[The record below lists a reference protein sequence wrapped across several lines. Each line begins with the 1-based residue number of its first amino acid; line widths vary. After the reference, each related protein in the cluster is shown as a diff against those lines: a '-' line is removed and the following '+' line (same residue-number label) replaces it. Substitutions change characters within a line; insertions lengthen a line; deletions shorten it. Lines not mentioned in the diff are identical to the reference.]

1 MQKAELCT
9 AKHFKAD
16 PTRCLVAHEM
26 VAMVDPFAA
35 TALLHHQIAASV
47 LPAAHPNYE
56 ACQEGTVLAS
66 LCLDQAIHAYP
77 RENASR
83 YVLRSAPAEKDPLP
97 TAPITAVN
105 ASITQ
110 GGPVL
115 VRAWV
120 HNSTADPTLQ
130 WLAVDLKDLPP
141 RGTPSKLSRHL
152 DVDRVVV
159 PASNVLHPVTASS
172 HTGLPQLYHG
182 AACHGASKILLHNA
196 LSFLDTSYHHAIRP
210 PYATLGRG
218 SVQRALMPHL
228 ADCVV
233 GAVALTLPPV
243 LSVPGG
249 MRSLLARQLQQLVAT
264 CHANIDEV
272 TLASRA
278 NRMPLMASFAAT
290 ACRTMAEPFGPPTDL
305 PTKAD
310 PSPYWFLPVI
320 GAIPFRSV
328 RRRFLNLGFSP
339 HRVEFG
345 RLTILLKYREAMCR
359 KEVIDVPLDDPVE
372 YSHARSCKMERYR
385 TALTERVVYESV
397 VSFLRAVFDREL
409 QEPLALCLWMY
420 GLRCLHSDLSWFT
433 ENGMLGPQHGVA
445 MERQFEVIAGH
456 LTHRS
461 THLVAALSIP
471 VPLRKS
477 PMAAKSNNN
486 ATI

>member
-1 MQKAELCT
+1 
-9 AKHFKAD
+9 
-16 PTRCLVAHEM
+16 M

-105 ASITQ
+105 ASITK

-182 AACHGASKILLHNA
+182 AACHGASKILLHNS
-196 LSFLDTSYHHAIRP
+196 LFFLDTSYHHAIRP
-210 PYATLGRG
+210 PYATRFCPACAHATPCRLCCRRRG
-218 SVQRALMPHL
+218 PH
-228 ADCVV
+228 AAARPVSSWWD
-233 GAVALTLPPV
+233 AVAP
-243 LSVPGG
+243 
-249 MRSLLARQLQQLVAT
+249 RSTATAT
-264 CHANIDEV
+264 C
-272 TLASRA
+272 
-278 NRMPLMASFAAT
+278 
-290 ACRTMAEPFGPPTDL
+290 G
-305 PTKAD
+305 
-310 PSPYWFLPVI
+310 
-320 GAIPFRSV
+320 
-328 RRRFLNLGFSP
+328 
-339 HRVEFG
+339 
-345 RLTILLKYREAMCR
+345 
-359 KEVIDVPLDDPVE
+359 DVP
-372 YSHARSCKMERYR
+372 R
-385 TALTERVVYESV
+385 
-397 VSFLRAVFDREL
+397 
-409 QEPLALCLWMY
+409 
-420 GLRCLHSDLSWFT
+420 
-433 ENGMLGPQHGVA
+433 
-445 MERQFEVIAGH
+445 
-456 LTHRS
+456 
-461 THLVAALSIP
+461 
-471 VPLRKS
+471 
-477 PMAAKSNNN
+477 
-486 ATI
+486 